1 MDTYKT
7 ELEELFQYDDATRL
21 YEELLKLQ
29 RSAPF
34 DFDIISLESFAN
46 EYSDSSKSEISH
58 WWSNHDDTFQNIAMA
73 LFTIYFNDPVW
84 YATSMSKGNVKLSS
98 TSSFLPQYRFFT
110 TEEDL
115 KVRNLEGIFYR
126 QGNVL
131 LDVAKRKIATND
143 DQSSYTVFKNLNS
156 VFKYITREEERRVA
170 QIIRTQGQIFRL
182 DDY

>member
-1 MDTYKT
+1 
-7 ELEELFQYDDATRL
+7 
-21 YEELLKLQ
+21 
-29 RSAPF
+29 
-34 DFDIISLESFAN
+34 
-46 EYSDSSKSEISH
+46 
-58 WWSNHDDTFQNIAMA
+58 
-73 LFTIYFNDPVW
+73 
-84 YATSMSKGNVKLSS
+84 
-98 TSSFLPQYRFFT
+98 
-110 TEEDL
+110 
-115 KVRNLEGIFYR
+115 VRNLEGIFYR